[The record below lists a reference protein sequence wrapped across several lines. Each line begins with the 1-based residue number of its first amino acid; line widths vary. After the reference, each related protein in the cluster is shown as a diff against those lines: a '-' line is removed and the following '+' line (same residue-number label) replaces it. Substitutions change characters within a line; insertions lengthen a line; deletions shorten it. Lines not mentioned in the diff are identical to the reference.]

1 MVKEEKKTAVKKNTV
16 LSVAVF
22 NIDGK
27 EKKTIELNKNIFDVK
42 VSPSLLA
49 QAVRVYL
56 ANQRAGTASSKT
68 RSEVVGSTRKI
79 YRQKGTGKA
88 RHGSLKA
95 PIFVGGGVV
104 GGPKPRDYSLS
115 FSKNQR
121 RLSFLGAL
129 TNKAFKK
136 DIICLEEVDSKN
148 KLKTKNVSQFLK
160 ILNLTGKKIIFVL
173 PSMIK
178 NNFVLAS
185 RNIEKISILPS
196 SSLNTYEVLKA
207 EKIIFFETAIK
218 TLEKHFLNHE
228 N

>member
-1 MVKEEKKTAVKKNTV
+1 MAKEEKKPSVKKNIT
-16 LSVAVF
+16 LSVRVF
-22 NIDGK
+22 SIDGK

-104 GGPKPRDYSLS
+104 GGPKPRDFSL
-115 FSKNQR
+115 KI
-121 RLSFLGAL
+121 
-129 TNKAFKK
+129 NKKQ
-136 DIICLEEVDSKN
+136 
-148 KLKTKNVSQFLK
+148 KTK
-160 ILNLTGKKIIFVL
+160 
-173 PSMIK
+173 
-178 NNFVLAS
+178 
-185 RNIEKISILPS
+185 
-196 SSLNTYEVLKA
+196 
-207 EKIIFFETAIK
+207 
-218 TLEKHFLNHE
+218 
-228 N
+228 

>member
-1 MVKEEKKTAVKKNTV
+1 MVKEEKKSPAKKNSA
-16 LSVAVF
+16 LSIPVF
-22 NIDGK
+22 SIDGK
-27 EKKTIELNKNIFDVK
+27 EKKAIELNKNLFDVK

-68 RSEVVGSTRKI
+68 RSEVIGSTRKI

-115 FSKNQR
+115 FSKNQK
-121 RLSFLGAL
+121 RLSFFGAL
-129 TNKAFKK
+129 TDKAVKK
-136 DIICLEEVDSKN
+136 DIVCLEDVDVKT
-148 KLKTKNVSQFLK
+148 KLKTKNISQFLK
-160 ILNLTGKKIIFVL
+160 ILKLIGKKVVFVL

-185 RNIEKISILPS
+185 RNIEKVSMTQAT
-196 SSLNTYEVLKA
+196 SLNTYEVLRA
-207 EKIIFFETAIK
+207 EKIIFFEDAIK

-228 N
+228 S